1 MHSPLPHGLLDSPH
15 QTPNIST
22 TLLSRH
28 YPPSP
33 DQIIRIPRKQ
43 CLSIRAPR
51 QTHTL
56 GLPALLTYGRIF
68 GLQLVNLALLLEIE
82 DDDGARRRGAE
93 PVSVRGEDEGVDFVT
108 GGQRVEV
115 LGLVE
120 VPEHGCAVF
129 AAGGTEGAVGGDGH
143 GVDVAGVADVVG
155 LDAAIGEFPY
165 LREEEIVSAVI
176 NLLQIFAQLEDSFPS
191 RCCHQCVGDGSCK
204 VQSII

>member
-1 MHSPLPHGLLDSPH
+1 M
-15 QTPNIST
+15 
-22 TLLSRH
+22 SRH

-33 DQIIRIPRKQ
+33 DQVIRIPRKQ
-43 CLSIRAPR
+43 RLPIRAPR

-56 GLPALLTYGRIF
+56 GLPALLAHGRIF
-68 GLQLVNLALLLEIE
+68 GLQLVHLALLFEIE

-93 PVSVRGEDEGVDFVT
+93 PVSVGGEDEGVDLVT
-108 GGQRVEV
+108 GGQGVEV
-115 LGLVE
+115 FGLVE

-165 LREEEIVSAVI
+165 LRKEEIVSAVI
-176 NLLQIFAQLEDSFPS
+176 NLLRVLAQPEDFFPS
-191 RCCHQCVGDGSCK
+191 RCCHQCIGECWSHSPK
-204 VQSII
+204 ALK